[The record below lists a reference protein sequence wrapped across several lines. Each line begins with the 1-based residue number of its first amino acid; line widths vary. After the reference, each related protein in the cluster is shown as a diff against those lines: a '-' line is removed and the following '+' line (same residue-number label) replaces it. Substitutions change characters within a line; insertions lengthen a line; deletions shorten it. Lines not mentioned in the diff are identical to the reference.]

1 MPTKNEAENKLS
13 TKIKSKSNYWIKYVR
28 LSTKLKSKSK
38 HWIKYVRK
46 QYIHKNNTLAK
57 KEPENKCSLKKSKRN
72 SRSVK

>member
-13 TKIKSKSNYWIKYVR
+13 TKIQ
-28 LSTKLKSKSK
+28 SKSK

-57 KEPENKCSLKKSKRN
+57 KRAWKQMLNKKN
-72 SRSVK
+72 VKEILEV